1 MNQRREAMNL
11 QQASHIV
18 CSPLD
23 CETGILLKSG
33 DHDHWDRDS
42 SFYSIGSPTF
52 LTTKVKMILVS
63 LVESLQTSMMF
74 RAGTTNL
81 SQGSGRAWLW
91 VWPRCWA
98 QRPPKNGFGR
108 CVYDIHIYIITT
120 VMIMTFAIVI
130 VILLSCYT
138 MIIVLV
144 VISSA
149 FLPLTLFLHDIW
161 RDMNRLSL
169 DFHRQYPFL
178 RCLVVTGNHFFMVY
192 PLHERLSPREVS
204 P

>member
-23 CETGILLKSG
+23 CETGIVLKSG

-98 QRPPKNGFGR
+98 QKPPKNGFGR
-108 CVYDIHIYIITT
+108 CVYDIHIYIYNYDDYDYDICYCYCDTT
-120 VMIMTFAIVI
+120 IMLYYDYCSRCYII
-130 VILLSCYT
+130 SILT
-138 MIIVLV
+138 TNLV
-144 VISSA
+144 
-149 FLPLTLFLHDIW
+149 FTW
-161 RDMNRLSL
+161 YMKR
-169 DFHRQYPFL
+169 
-178 RCLVVTGNHFFMVY
+178 
-192 PLHERLSPREVS
+192 HE
-204 P
+204 